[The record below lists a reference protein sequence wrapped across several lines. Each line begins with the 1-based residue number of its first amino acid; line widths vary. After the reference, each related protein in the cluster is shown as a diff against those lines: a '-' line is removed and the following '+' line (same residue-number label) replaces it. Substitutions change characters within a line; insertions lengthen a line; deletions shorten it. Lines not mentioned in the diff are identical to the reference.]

1 MNVKLS
7 NTLSSQQGKFLFPVQ
22 YLLIEFAT
30 KKEIYDKKEKKE
42 KKYSITRAIDC
53 FFYFAT

>member
-7 NTLSSQQGKFLFPVQ
+7 NTLSSQQEKFLFPVQ

-30 KKEIYDKKEKKE
+30 KKEIYDKKKKKREK
-42 KKYSITRAIDC
+42 ITRAIDC

>member
-7 NTLSSQQGKFLFPVQ
+7 NTLSSQQGKLLFSVQ

-30 KKEIYDKKEKKE
+30 KNEIYDKKEKEE
-42 KKYSITRAIDC
+42 KKYSIARVIDYS
-53 FFYFAT
+53 FYFAT